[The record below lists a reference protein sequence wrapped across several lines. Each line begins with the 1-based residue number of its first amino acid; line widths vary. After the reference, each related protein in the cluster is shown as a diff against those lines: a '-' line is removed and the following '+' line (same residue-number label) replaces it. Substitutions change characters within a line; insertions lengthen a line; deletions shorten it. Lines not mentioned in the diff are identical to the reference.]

1 MQTLEYSPLAGTS
14 IRKACDEAVAMAKA
28 HGSNVE
34 FDFNSSKVIAAP
46 HSKPER
52 LQEGWQRS
60 MERQA
65 EAYRNSPQGKAAAE
79 KRTADI
85 IRKQRSLNTSLDVL
99 ADIIADHD
107 KLMIWLK
114 GVAEDAD
121 DIAVTLP
128 KERMIEQLE
137 AAGFVENEHVGEKPE
152 WFNSRTRMAHYI
164 VGQALNCLRRG
175 MGPHPVTGSFVER
188 YFALPKVDSS
198 SPNAKSAGTDA
209 GSASPIHSQPE

>member
-1 MQTLEYSPLAGTS
+1 MQTLEYSPSAGTH
-14 IRKACDEAVAMAKA
+14 IGLACKEAVAMAINENAKVKFSFN
-28 HGSNVE
+28 GVE
-34 FDFNSSKVIAAP
+34 LLARP
-46 HSKPER
+46 QHSPAD
-52 LQEGWQRS
+52 L
-60 MERQA
+60 QA
-65 EAYRNSPQGKAAAE
+65 EWDAISNQRAEDYRNSPQGKAAA
-79 KRTADI
+79 KRRTEEI
-85 IRKQRSLNTSLDVL
+85 LRKQRSLNTSLDVL
-99 ADIIADHD
+99 ADIIGDHD

-152 WFNSRTRMAHYI
+152 WFNSRPRMAHYI

-188 YFALPKVDSS
+188 YFALPK
-198 SPNAKSAGTDA
+198 G
-209 GSASPIHSQPE
+209 GF

>member
-1 MQTLEYSPLAGTS
+1 MAMNQKAKVKFSFNGIELEATPESSPPALES
-14 IRKACDEAVAMAKA
+14 EWSAKQEQA
-28 HGSNVE
+28 AKDYRESPRG
-34 FDFNSSKVIAAP
+34 IAAA
-46 HSKPER
+46 K
-52 LQEGWQRS
+52 
-60 MERQA
+60 
-65 EAYRNSPQGKAAAE
+65 

-137 AAGFVENEHVGEKPE
+137 ASGFVENEHVGEKPE
-152 WFNSRTRMAHYI
+152 WFNIRPRMAHYI
-164 VGQALNCLRRG
+164 VGQALNCLRIG
-175 MGPHPVTGSFVER
+175 MGPHPITVSFVDK
-188 YFALPKVDSS
+188 YFALPKADSS
-198 SPNAKSAGTDA
+198 SPNET
-209 GSASPIHSQPE
+209 SPSTGATE

>member
-1 MQTLEYSPLAGTS
+1 MTNQLTNMQTLEYSPSAGTH
-14 IRKACDEAVAMAKA
+14 IGFACKEAVAMAMNQKA
-28 HGSNVE
+28 EVKFS
-34 FDFNSSKVIAAP
+34 FNGIALEATPESSPPALESEWSAKQEQAA
-46 HSKPER
+46 KD
-52 LQEGWQRS
+52 
-60 MERQA
+60 
-65 EAYRNSPQGKAAAE
+65 YRESPQGIAAAK

-85 IRKQRSLNTSLDVL
+85 IRKQRSLNTSLEVL
-99 ADIIADHD
+99 ADIIADND

-121 DIAVTLP
+121 DIGVTLP

-152 WFNSRTRMAHYI
+152 WFNSRPRMAHYI

-188 YFALPKVDSS
+188 YFALPKEGSS
-198 SPNAKSAGTDA
+198 SPLNTTA
-209 GSASPIHSQPE
+209 HQPR

>member
-1 MQTLEYSPLAGTS
+1 MAMNQKAKVKFSFNGIALEATPESSPPALEREWS
-14 IRKACDEAVAMAKA
+14 AKK
-28 HGSNVE
+28 E
-34 FDFNSSKVIAAP
+34 QAA
-46 HSKPER
+46 KD
-52 LQEGWQRS
+52 
-60 MERQA
+60 
-65 EAYRNSPQGKAAAE
+65 YRESPQGIAAAK

-128 KERMIEQLE
+128 KKRMIEQLE

-152 WFNSRTRMAHYI
+152 WFNSRPRMAHYI

-188 YFALPKVDSS
+188 YFALPKGDSS
-198 SPNAKSAGTDA
+198 SPLNA
-209 GSASPIHSQPE
+209 